1 MKVAIFEFI
10 EMIDDLA
17 EILIDRDGLELKYQP
32 DREFNGNYHLT
43 PESQSDY
50 EDYTDEAEEILRKI
64 GIGREDDLDPNE
76 DIAEGTMGWEQ
87 S

>member
-50 EDYTDEAEEILRKI
+50 EDYNEEAEAILRKI

>member
-32 DREFNGNYHLT
+32 DREFRDNYHLT
-43 PESQSDY
+43 AESQSDY
-50 EDYTDEAEEILRKI
+50 EDYAEEAEAILRKI
-64 GIGREDDLDPNE
+64 GIGRDDDLDPNE

-87 S
+87 P

>member
-1 MKVAIFEFI
+1 MKVAIFEFV

-17 EILIDRDGLELKYQP
+17 EILIDRDGLELKYQY
-32 DREFNGNYHLT
+32 DSKFRSYHLT

-50 EDYTDEAEEILRKI
+50 EDYNEEAEAILRKI
-64 GIGREDDLDPNE
+64 GIGRDDDLDPNE

-87 S
+87 P